1 MFRIYLRVA
10 ILALIFSPLA
20 AQQNLFNVPNGDITD
35 PGKFFFQ
42 EQANISA
49 NTVQSNTTVDYG
61 LPNNFEVGLNLFFL
75 NFATELPARTQLNT
89 TNDTIP
95 ASPLLMA
102 NAQKGF
108 SPRNWLH
115 FSLGGQAGANLGDVA
130 NTKFAYLTYGTAVF
144 AEATTGA
151 SFHFGLYHGNI
162 AYNGS
167 GNGFLMGGIEFPVF
181 ARTFHLIFDIIQGS
195 HANAVFVPG
204 LLYYFSER
212 VGLSIGWQKPFPAS
226 ATEQAI
232 VFELSLF

>member
-10 ILALIFSPLA
+10 ILALIFSPLS

-130 NTKFAYLTYGTAVF
+130 NTKFAY
-144 AEATTGA
+144 
-151 SFHFGLYHGNI
+151 
-162 AYNGS
+162 NGS